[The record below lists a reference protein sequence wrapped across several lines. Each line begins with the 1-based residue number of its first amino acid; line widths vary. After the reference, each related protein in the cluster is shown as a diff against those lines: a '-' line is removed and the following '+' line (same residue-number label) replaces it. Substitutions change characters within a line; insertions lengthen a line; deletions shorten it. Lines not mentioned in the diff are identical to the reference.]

1 VVRRAPLRVALAA
14 PLAWALVAACNAGF
28 PPQWRVDDLRI
39 LAARAEVVGSGPA
52 PPADPDAGETVRLTA
67 LVANPRGLPGVQV
80 RWKACLPAE
89 GQVSS
94 PCLDPSLLR
103 DPARLDTTPG
113 VLDLGVGESVTVTLP
128 PSLAPLLQA
137 LVDQARQ
144 DPPRA
149 CTAYAEVPVLALA
162 SAGGTTRIA
171 AKTVRA
177 TPWRALAQAQLPG
190 GYVRN
195 TNPVLGA
202 VRAGASDTGACS
214 GGVPVA
220 RSCASDADCAGT
232 ACAPEPGGPDAPGA
246 CADPM
251 PAGRLDLCA
260 RVADPPTP
268 PPDPPVVMG
277 SQIYDECR
285 ADGTVESFFEGLTWQ
300 WYATGGVLERTDG
313 SAPGDLG
320 DVTGQLVRFTRPE
333 GAFTLWLI
341 LRDGRGGEDWL
352 RRDYR

>member
-1 VVRRAPLRVALAA
+1 MRRAGRPLALA
-14 PLAWALVAACNAGF
+14 LALAGAAGCNAGF
-28 PPQWRVDDLRI
+28 APQWRVDDLRI
-39 LAARAEVVGSGPA
+39 LSARVEVVGTGA
-52 PPADPDAGETVRLTA
+52 PTFADPDAGETVRLSA
-67 LVANPRGLPGVQV
+67 LVANPRGRAGVHV
-80 RWKACLPAE
+80 RWKACLPVE

-94 PCLDPSLLR
+94 PCLDPAILR

-113 VLDLGVGESVTVTLP
+113 VLDLGSGESVTVTLP

-137 LVDQARQ
+137 ILDEARQ

-149 CTAYAEVPVLALA
+149 CTIYAEVPVLALV

-177 TPWRALAQAQLPG
+177 TPWHALAQDPPPG
-190 GYVRN
+190 AYVRN

-220 RSCASDADCAGT
+220 RPCASDADCGGV
-232 ACAPEPGGPDAPGA
+232 ACVPGPGGPDAPGA
-246 CADPM
+246 CADAM
-251 PAGRLDLCA
+251 PDGRLDLCA
-260 RVADPPTP
+260 RVADPPLP
-268 PPDPPVVMG
+268 QPDPPRVTGPQV
-277 SQIYDECR
+277 YFECR
-285 ADGTVESFFEGLTWQ
+285 SDGSHTSFFEGLTWQ

-313 SAPGDLG
+313 SSPGDLG
-320 DVTGQLVRFTRPE
+320 DVTGQVVRFTRPE

-341 LRDGRGGEDWL
+341 LRDGRGGEDWI